1 MHITERSEHISTV
14 NLASVWSRKHPR
26 GRNAPGGY
34 RGDDGEEGHG
44 FWYREG
50 GRGFNEPQDS
60 GSGVG
65 RSQAESGG
73 GGGGGPQRRSGGLGG
88 ACLQDGEVRG
98 GGLPRRDAQGSGSQ
112 GRVGWFGGGG
122 GGGPQGHRL
131 RDSGTQ
137 HRIEQGDGFEDRGG
151 RGGSGVQA
159 RGDKL
164 VLSKTVEA
172 AGEFISPRRLRRFF
186 YCCSAIV
193 HCFLQQFIFFMRF
206 SVASDYSL
214 ELVSMASSLSLNA
227 EGDGV
232 SHQQLPTAPPSDAA
246 KTEASC
252 HRGASI
258 SVDSVET
265 GLPAK
270 RKKNKNRKT
279 KTLEVILPMN
289 FKEDKM
295 LPSRPSVGTVGRPV
309 MVEVNCWNYVVP
321 DVLVL
326 MYDILPTKLLSADGK
341 EIRLKEETMG
351 KFVKAIAVEKSG
363 EIFHDG
369 GRILYSLGPLDGR
382 RGEILTFR
390 EKISDP
396 IQNGDLTIEYTAKKL
411 AVFRPTEVP
420 HLAKSAIF
428 DGTPVSYKRGDLF
441 WIYRGYSLSFRPQWK
456 CRLNIDV
463 VHRAFFPPGNL
474 ADILYD
480 KYNKLMYYQSNW
492 ERMKEDILS
501 LRVEAS
507 HYRNGDKPYKKR
519 FVEIIADL
527 KKSVA
532 EYFNDRYGIRLRYPE
547 LPCVKTKKDREE
559 YIPMELLE
567 VLPFQNAKEDPGE
580 IASAIIRCAAVG
592 PSDRFGTL
600 KDFVRSMDRSILMSK
615 FGLSSMKPNPMEV
628 KARELPQPCGT
639 FSTGKIKLARGRWR
653 PQHFYLPVAGPLK
666 CSVVTIVPTKILDVR
681 RLKET
686 LQKAARN
693 LGVNMQI
700 EEGYRKAPIVA
711 LPNLFKQFKED
722 KVDLAVFILT
732 SNTEYPYI
740 KRQGDLHNFMFTQ
753 CVKESTIGNSSAMN
767 NLMLKINA
775 KMGGI
780 NWLVNDLS
788 EKWKDELV
796 MVVGA
801 DVTHPGPVGSGR
813 GFTKSVA
820 AVVASISP
828 DLMRYGIF
836 SDLLK
841 VFGKHNRDA
850 LPRKVIVY
858 RDGVSEDKTSPHP
871 IQSVGEGGRNVL
883 PGTVVDTEVTH
894 HREFDFYLCSHEGIQ
909 GTSKPAHYH
918 VLYDDNDFSADDLQ
932 QFTYCLCHAYMRC
945 CRSVSYPAP
954 TYYSHLA
961 AFRARDWLKGSE
973 NECIMVNNRFTIN
986 PGQQDQMFFL

>member
-1 MHITERSEHISTV
+1 MEVLMLGAEAVESGGPYEDGGGGEEEEEEEEVQCWTWEDWV
-14 NLASVWSRKHPR
+14 VSVVCVLSRKHPR

-159 RGDKL
+159 RGGQ
-164 VLSKTVEA
+164 
-172 AGEFISPRRLRRFF
+172 AGVIQDSGSRRRIHFPTPSP
-186 YCCSAIV
+186 S
-193 HCFLQQFIFFMRF
+193 
-206 SVASDYSL
+206 
-214 ELVSMASSLSLNA
+214 ASSLSLNA

-252 HRGASI
+252 HRG
-258 SVDSVET
+258 
-265 GLPAK
+265 
-270 RKKNKNRKT
+270 KT

-396 IQNGDLTIEYTAKKL
+396 IQNGDLTIEYTAKNHSKTSEL
-411 AVFRPTEVP
+411 PQPAINMLDNLIKWVNRRKFP

-463 VHRAFFPPGNL
+463 VHRLFFPPGNL

-519 FVEIIADL
+519 FVVYGLSKNSADREIIADL

-628 KARELPQPCGT
+628 KARELPQP
-639 FSTGKIKLARGRWR
+639 W
-653 PQHFYLPVAGPLK
+653 PLK

-850 LPRKVIVY
+850 LPRKKRHHI
-858 RDGVSEDKTSPHP
+858 RFNPSGRE
-871 IQSVGEGGRNVL
+871 GRNVL